1 MMMKLSFRP
10 LALVAAGLLL
20 AGAAVAEPKRPEC
33 IAPASP
39 GGGFD
44 LTCKLAQSA
53 LVEAKL
59 LSKPMRVTYMPGG
72 VGAVAYNAV
81 VAQRP
86 GDAGTITAFSSGS
99 LLNLAQGKFGRFDEN
114 AVKWLAAIGTSYGAI
129 AVRTDSPYKNLDD
142 LVKALKADPSK
153 VVIGSGGTV
162 GSQDWMQ
169 TALIAKAAGINPR
182 DLRYVALEGGGEIAT
197 ALLGG
202 HIQVGSTDIS
212 DSMPHILSGDMR
224 LLAVFSEERLPE
236 AAMANIPTAK
246 EQGYDIVWPVVRGF
260 YLGPK
265 VSDEDYA
272 WWKNA
277 FDQLLASED
286 FAKLRDQR
294 ELFPF
299 AMTGEELDGSVTL
312 LFHNYKQVPSYLAVS
327 LYPSPPAAGPRPRH
341 EDSPMTRSNL
351 YQRLFAGLWLLACVG
366 LAVAGWRYQAP
377 FSYEPVGPRA
387 YPLLC
392 LALMGAG
399 LAWLIVRPT
408 PIRHAEDE
416 QPLSGAVLLKVL
428 ACIALLLVF
437 AGLFEALG
445 FILSAALVGSCMAI
459 LYGARPLPAVIT
471 ASLLGIGLYWLFD
484 RALDVP
490 LPLGVLDFLPL

>member
-1 MMMKLSFRP
+1 MHRP
-10 LALVAAGLLL
+10 GV
-20 AGAAVAEPKRPEC
+20 
-33 IAPASP
+33 P

-169 TALIAKAAGINPR
+169 TALIAGRRDQSARPALRGPGRRRRDRRHRAARRAHPGR
-182 DLRYVALEGGGEIAT
+182 QHRHFRL
-197 ALLGG
+197 
-202 HIQVGSTDIS
+202 
-212 DSMPHILSGDMR
+212 MPHILSGDMR

-246 EQGYDIVWPVVRGF
+246 EQGYDIIRPVVRGF

-294 ELFPF
+294 ELFP
-299 AMTGEELDGSVTL
+299 
-312 LFHNYKQVPSYLAVS
+312 
-327 LYPSPPAAGPRPRH
+327 SP
-341 EDSPMTRSNL
+341 
-351 YQRLFAGLWLLACVG
+351 
-366 LAVAGWRYQAP
+366 
-377 FSYEPVGPRA
+377 
-387 YPLLC
+387 
-392 LALMGAG
+392 
-399 LAWLIVRPT
+399 
-408 PIRHAEDE
+408 
-416 QPLSGAVLLKVL
+416 
-428 ACIALLLVF
+428 
-437 AGLFEALG
+437 
-445 FILSAALVGSCMAI
+445 
-459 LYGARPLPAVIT
+459 
-471 ASLLGIGLYWLFD
+471 
-484 RALDVP
+484 
-490 LPLGVLDFLPL
+490 

>member
-1 MMMKLSFRP
+1 MPTVLRN
-10 LALVAAGLLL
+10 LTL
-20 AGAAVAEPKRPEC
+20 AGATLLFAGSLIAEPKRPEC

-53 LVEAKL
+53 LVDEKL

-86 GDAGTITAFSSGS
+86 ADGNTITAFSSGS

-114 AVKWLAAIGTSYGAI
+114 AVKWLAAVGTSYGAI
-129 AVRTDSPYKNLDD
+129 AVPADSPYKNLGD
-142 LVKALKADPSK
+142 LVTALKTDPSK

-169 TALIAKAAGINPR
+169 TALIAKAAGIDPR
-182 DLRYVALEGGGEIAT
+182 QLRYVALEGGGEIAT

-212 DSMPHILSGDMR
+212 DSMPHIRAGKMR
-224 LLAVFSEERLPE
+224 LLAVFAEERLKDE
-236 AAMANIPTAK
+236 GMTDIPTAK

-265 VSDEDYA
+265 VSEEDYA
-272 WWKNA
+272 FWKDA
-277 FDQLLASED
+277 FDKLLASED

-299 AMTGEELDGSVTL
+299 AMTGPELDAYVKQQVAQ
-312 LFHNYKQVPSYLAVS
+312 YK
-327 LYPSPPAAGPRPRH
+327 
-341 EDSPMTRSNL
+341 
-351 YQRLFAGLWLLACVG
+351 LLAREFG
-366 LAVAGWRYQAP
+366 LIQ
-377 FSYEPVGPRA
+377 
-387 YPLLC
+387 
-392 LALMGAG
+392 
-399 LAWLIVRPT
+399 
-408 PIRHAEDE
+408 
-416 QPLSGAVLLKVL
+416 
-428 ACIALLLVF
+428 
-437 AGLFEALG
+437 
-445 FILSAALVGSCMAI
+445 
-459 LYGARPLPAVIT
+459 
-471 ASLLGIGLYWLFD
+471 
-484 RALDVP
+484 
-490 LPLGVLDFLPL
+490 